1 MNLRNRAH
9 FLFWLQM
16 IHHRLDQEL
25 SADAKVVWHP
35 FLPSLFSEL
44 SLAHTKVV
52 RSPLTNPKVV
62 GSSFTDPEIVR
73 SPFAHTKPIRSSKSK
88 YCSVSL
94 YFYFIFNKISPF
106 SHSKIVRWSFLHVF
120 NIIKLGGK
128 LWQCVRISEK
138 TLTKVYF
145 KEYNANGR

>member
-16 IHHRLDQEL
+16 MHHRLDQEL
-25 SADAKVVWHP
+25 STDTKVVWHP

-73 SPFAHTKPIRSSKSK
+73 SPFAHTKPIRSSMSK
-88 YCSVSL
+88 YCSCKYIFQFHFQHNLTFFPLQNCKVIFSPCLQYYQAGRQAVTMCPNLRENSNKSL
-94 YFYFIFNKISPF
+94 F
-106 SHSKIVRWSFLHVF
+106 
-120 NIIKLGGK
+120 
-128 LWQCVRISEK
+128 
-138 TLTKVYF
+138 
-145 KEYNANGR
+145 